1 MAMVYLGIGS
11 NLGDK
16 QGNCLHALQSLSTK
30 GVTITKRSSLY
41 KTHPWGVEDQPDFM
55 NMAIEAETSLS
66 PTELLLALKEIE
78 NEMGRKVGSRWGP
91 RLIDLDVLL
100 YDDRIVQSEDLV
112 IPHPLL
118 HRRDFVLLPLMEI
131 SPERVH
137 PVLNKTIHELT
148 RELIRRGPNHETDNI
163 SHQQVED

>member
-1 MAMVYLGIGS
+1 MAVVYLGIGS

-16 QGNCLHALQSLSTK
+16 RDNCLSALERLSSK
-30 GVTITKRSSLY
+30 GVSISKRSGLY
-41 KTHPWGVEDQPDFM
+41 ETPPWGVEDQPDFV
-55 NMAIEAETSLS
+55 NMAVEAETGMS
-66 PTELLLALKEIE
+66 PEELLGTLKEIE
-78 NEMGRKVGSRWGP
+78 KEMGREVGIRWGP

-100 YDDRIVQSEDLV
+100 YDDRIIQSKDLV

-118 HRRDFVLLPLMEI
+118 HKRDFVLIPLAEI

-137 PVLNKTIHELT
+137 PVLNKTIRELT
-148 RELIRRGPNHETDNI
+148 RELMKGGPDDETDHV